1 MSVETKEVKIEE
13 VKVLLVDAPIDEKEE
28 EGDDEGDDE
37 DDQDAGTNATKTVKM
52 PSDYHDWKIRCGDTI
67 FECHRAFIVK
77 DSPYFQAL
85 ITSAKA
91 DGSNMCSIPS
101 SINGVAK
108 GAATEKAFEGYLRLV
123 YDHTLESSTVR
134 DIASLAMYFGN
145 ALVSGLCDR
154 YLLTILR
161 PWIAANNLRRSSDQP
176 ECMPMVILFP
186 LGRAS

>member
-1 MSVETKEVKIEE
+1 MSVETKEVKAIEE
-13 VKVLLVDAPIDEKEE
+13 VKVDGSAPID
-28 EGDDEGDDE
+28 DDEGEEDDDDE
-37 DDQDAGTNATKTVKM
+37 YAGIEATKTVKM

-85 ITSAKA
+85 VTSAEA
-91 DGSNMCSIPS
+91 DGSKMCPIPS

-108 GAATEKAFEGYLRLV
+108 GAETEKAFEGYLRLV

-145 ALVSGLCDR
+145 TLVSGRCDR
-154 YLLTILR
+154 YLLTILK
-161 PWIAANNLRRSSDQP
+161 PWIKRDNRPSSNRP
-176 ECMPMVILFP
+176 ECMPMVYYCSLAI
-186 LGRAS
+186 G